1 MNNDLFERVLIQLQP
16 ELAQEFGKTII
27 EDEKKLKENQERIE
41 ELEELNNA
49 MYLRHHEDRKKL
61 KALEIIKE
69 HKLLNYVLKNE
80 KCANMY
86 HLSEREKDILKK
98 GLL

>member
-1 MNNDLFERVLIQLQP
+1 MSKGFEGV
-16 ELAQEFGKTII
+16 E
-27 EDEKKLKENQERIE
+27 
-41 ELEELNNA
+41 
-49 MYLRHHEDRKKL
+49 KKL

-86 HLSEREKDILKK
+86 HLSKEDKDLLEKVIKI
-98 GLL
+98 

>member
-1 MNNDLFERVLIQLQP
+1 MNNDLFNRVLIQLEP

-27 EDEKKLKENQERIE
+27 EDE
-41 ELEELNNA
+41 
-49 MYLRHHEDRKKL
+49 KKL